1 MNEENK
7 QNENEIQSDA
17 KQAKTE
23 KKSSLFEWIKAILIA
38 LALVLLIRT
47 FIFEP
52 YVVEGESMNQHLTTE
67 KLFVNKTINYLGGV
81 KRGDIVI
88 INGKDGPR
96 SIQRIIQMARQTT
109 SQALFPK
116 DTSEYFE
123 GDDFNLVDWLRQYSS
138 E

>member
-52 YVVEGESMNQHLTTE
+52 YVVEGESMEPTLHDGKSCLSTKPLTIS
-67 KLFVNKTINYLGGV
+67 VV
-81 KRGDIVI
+81 
-88 INGKDGPR
+88 
-96 SIQRIIQMARQTT
+96 
-109 SQALFPK
+109 
-116 DTSEYFE
+116 
-123 GDDFNLVDWLRQYSS
+123 
-138 E
+138 

>member
-7 QNENEIQSDA
+7 QNENEIQSDV

-52 YVVEGESMNQHLTTE
+52 YVVEGESMEPTLHDGE

-88 INGKDGPR
+88 INGKDGQKIHYVKRLIGLPGDT
-96 SIQRIIQMARQTT
+96 IEM
-109 SQALFPK
+109 K
-116 DTSEYFE
+116 DDTLYIN
-123 GDDFNLVDWLRQYSS
+123 GKK
-138 E
+138 